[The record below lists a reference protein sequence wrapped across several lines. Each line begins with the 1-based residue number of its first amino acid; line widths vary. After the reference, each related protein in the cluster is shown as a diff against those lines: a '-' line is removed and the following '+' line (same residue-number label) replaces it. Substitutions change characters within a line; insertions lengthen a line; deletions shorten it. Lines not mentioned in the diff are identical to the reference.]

1 MRSFSDAVT
10 AKIMMKLIETAAK
23 DGIITKEEQEVLDS
37 IDNSL
42 VFYKQALDEAE
53 ADGMIT
59 LQEQKRLEKIRDI
72 VISTARI
79 IAQESDSQID
89 KDELNLLMGLMCT
102 IHVPKADL

>member
-1 MRSFSDAVT
+1 MHSFSDAVT

-42 VFYKQALDEAE
+42 VFYKQALDAAE

-79 IAQESDSQID
+79 IAQESESQID
-89 KDELNLLMGLMCT
+89 NDELNLLIGLMCT
-102 IHVPKADL
+102 IHVPKADR